1 MEITY
6 IGHSGFLV
14 ELEDR
19 CLLFDYYQGE
29 IPPVAFSRPL
39 YVFVSHRHQDHYNR
53 AVLDFRREGRDVTY
67 IFSGDIM
74 TGKKAEANGIL
85 RMRAGDEKEIDGMHV
100 WTLRSTDVGV
110 AFVVEIGGKRLYH
123 AGDLNWWHWEGES
136 EAENRQMEKDYKRE
150 IGRLEG
156 CPSMRLLWCWIP
168 GRRTP
173 LPWASTGLCGTRTPG
188 RYFPCT
194 SGAITGSR
202 KNCAGWSCLH
212 LTGKKYAR
220 STDRARNFRYKGME
234 LH

>member
-156 CPSMRLLWCWIP
+156 LPIDAAFVVLDPRQENAFAVGFDWFMRHTDTRQVFPMHQWGDYGI
-168 GRRTP
+168 TEK
-173 LPWASTGLCGTRTPG
+173 LC
-188 RYFPCT
+188 
-194 SGAITGSR
+194 
-202 KNCAGWSCLH
+202 
-212 LTGKKYAR
+212 
-220 STDRARNFRYKGME
+220 GME
-234 LH
+234 LSAPYRQKIRPIHGPGEKFQI